1 MTTGTTGDSGT
12 GADSTVGRQDGGPRM
27 RASDAERSATVGV
40 LQDAVAR
47 GLLSHDEGAQRMAIA
62 FAARFRDELPQLTA
76 DLPPEIPPASAP
88 TAVGWHSLGS
98 SLVAQL
104 RHELA
109 AGVAAG
115 PGSRRVLA
123 VVVCT
128 FFLLG
133 LLVTVGGLAVH
144 GLFVDGGH
152 DHFLGPGAH

>member
-1 MTTGTTGDSGT
+1 MTGDSGAGT
-12 GADSTVGRQDGGPRM
+12 DGTVGRQDGGPRM

-76 DLPPEIPPASAP
+76 DLPPEIPPTSAP

-98 SLVAQL
+98 SLVAQV

-109 AGVAAG
+109 AGIAAG

-123 VVVCT
+123 VVVCA

-144 GLFVDGGH
+144 GLFFDGGH
-152 DHFLGPGAH
+152 EQFFGPAGH